1 MASIQKRPNDK
12 WRARYRD
19 PAGKEHARHFERKAD
34 AQRWLD
40 EVTASMITGQYVDP
54 RNGRITFGK
63 WFEEWSARQDWQPS
77 TVETATRVIESVPFR
92 QTPLSAIRTADVQK
106 WMKSMSDP
114 RPGRPDGLARSTK
127 LMRLQYVR
135 MTFSAAVA
143 EKRIHED
150 PTAKV
155 KLPKRTKGQVEILP
169 PTSGQLA
176 RIIAAADEDFA
187 TFIRVCA
194 FAGLR
199 LGEAAGLQLGDVD
212 FLRRSIH
219 VRRQVQ
225 GNTRSNARVCAPK
238 YGSTRTVHVPA
249 QLVDD
254 IAAHVQRFGVRGPDQ
269 WLFSREGHVH
279 NRLSAGHLW
288 RRARTA
294 AGVPEFTLHDC
305 RHYYAS
311 GLIAATCDVVTVQK
325 ALGHSSPT
333 VTLNIYAHMW
343 PTAEDR
349 TRSAATDLMTEV
361 ANPRADSPRTKETK

>member
-54 RNGRITFGK
+54 RNGLITFGK

-92 QTPLSAIRTADVQK
+92 QTPLSAIRAADVQK

-155 KLPKRTKGQVEILP
+155 KLPKRPKGQVEILP
-169 PTSGQLA
+169 PTSEQLA
-176 RIIAAADEDFA
+176 RIIAA
-187 TFIRVCA
+187 
-194 FAGLR
+194 
-199 LGEAAGLQLGDVD
+199 
-212 FLRRSIH
+212 
-219 VRRQVQ
+219 
-225 GNTRSNARVCAPK
+225 
-238 YGSTRTVHVPA
+238 
-249 QLVDD
+249 
-254 IAAHVQRFGVRGPDQ
+254 
-269 WLFSREGHVH
+269 
-279 NRLSAGHLW
+279 
-288 RRARTA
+288 
-294 AGVPEFTLHDC
+294 
-305 RHYYAS
+305 
-311 GLIAATCDVVTVQK
+311 
-325 ALGHSSPT
+325 
-333 VTLNIYAHMW
+333 
-343 PTAEDR
+343 
-349 TRSAATDLMTEV
+349 
-361 ANPRADSPRTKETK
+361 